1 MPGGQTAVGVGLI
14 RDEKH
19 AAAEKSRKMAES
31 RSAIARVAEKLVR
44 AFRNERVGET
54 FVQRCDRAS

>member
-1 MPGGQTAVGVGLI
+1 MGVGLI